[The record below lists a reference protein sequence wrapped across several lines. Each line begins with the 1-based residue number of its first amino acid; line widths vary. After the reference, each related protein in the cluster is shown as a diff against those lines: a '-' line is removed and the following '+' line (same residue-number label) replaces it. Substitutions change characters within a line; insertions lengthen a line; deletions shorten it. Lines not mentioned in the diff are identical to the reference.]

1 MCRIETKRRRML
13 GNLGPTPFYFKPDQP
28 FGGIQLV
35 FAGGSSLHS
44 SHASHTRNATDA
56 AADFYQL
63 PAINGKFRLRDNAPT
78 PLPTASAEPNL
89 NVKKFIPID
98 VSEFCALAFVSH
110 VWLEA
115 KFECVELKKM

>member
-1 MCRIETKRRRML
+1 LKTNAGACWAS
-13 GNLGPTPFYFKPDQP
+13 PTNPSVAFSWCLLEVAACIPQT
-28 FGGIQLV
+28 
-35 FAGGSSLHS
+35 HR
-44 SHASHTRNATDA
+44 TRAPWCNATDA

-78 PLPTASAEPNL
+78 PLPTAGAEPYP